1 MAAAS
6 GGSLHTLCSQNAST
20 GKVHVDR
27 GVVVQRGAY
36 GAFYLRAGCVAHV
49 PWHTLWNSLQKH
61 VTALLGSEQ
70 AVTWHSTLQAQTTT
84 LSPHSQQFLLWT
96 RSRHS

>member
-1 MAAAS
+1 MAAAL

-70 AVTWHSTLQAQTTT
+70 ARNRAQHTASSDDHP
-84 LSPHSQQFLLWT
+84 LPSQQFLLWT
-96 RSRHS
+96 RSRHL